1 MPSLFKA
8 QDNSTLPAPD
18 AVYNWRVYALAISAS
33 MGSSMFGY
41 DSAFIVGTLTLPSF
55 ENRFG
60 LTSDPKQAAA
70 LSANIVSMFQA
81 GCFFGAIFVSYLTEK
96 FGRKF
101 QLVAC
106 GILFDVGAILQLAS
120 SGSVGLI
127 YGGRVLTGGNTHI
140 VLLVNRNKFYANKM
154 IQALRLGLLPLLSP
168 NLSQNG
174 LPLRFVADL
183 LTFSK

>member
-8 QDNSTLPAPD
+8 QDNSILSAPD

-41 DSAFIVGTLTLPSF
+41 DSAFIGGTLTLPSF

-60 LTSDPKQAAA
+60 LTSNPKQAAA
-70 LSANIVSMFQA
+70 LSANIVSTFQA
-81 GCFFGAIFVSYLTEK
+81 GCFFGAIFVSYLIEK

-101 QLVAC
+101 LLVAC

-127 YGGRVLTGGNTHI
+127 YGGRMLTGGVTHI

-174 LPLRFVADL
+174 LLLRFVADL
-183 LTFSK
+183 LAFSK